1 MQYRPEVD
9 GLRTVAVIP
18 VILFHAGFQLFRGG
32 FVGVDIFF
40 VISGYLITSII
51 YSELMVG
58 KFSIVN
64 FYERRARRI
73 LPALFFVLA
82 ACLPFAWLW
91 LLPADAKGFAQSVVS
106 VTLFSSNILFWLTSG
121 YFDTA
126 TELKPLLHTWSLAV
140 EEQYYVFFPLL
151 LMLFWRAGKRVL
163 LAVLAVIGL
172 ASLVAAQLLVHD
184 KPDFT
189 FYLLPT
195 RAWELLIG
203 AFTAIYFTTSINAR
217 VTDAARQAGSLAGFA
232 LIVFALLAY
241 DKNTPF
247 PSVYALAPT
256 VGAALIILY
265 ATPATWVGRL
275 LASKPFVGIG
285 LISYSAYLWHQ
296 PLFAFARHRSLDEP
310 SPQVFAALIAATLVL
325 AHISW
330 KYVEAPF
337 RTRSM
342 FSRKQVFAFGLT
354 GSMLFAMAGIGG
366 HLTQGFLEQRTTPEQ
381 LAVLKTAQPS
391 PERDTCHTGG
401 KDYRRAE
408 TACEY
413 LQGKLTWAAFG
424 DSHIVELAYAVA
436 EKLQPQ
442 GIKLK
447 HFSYSGCAPSFGT
460 TLAEMPHCSAWTQE
474 AAHYIGQHP
483 EIETVVVSHRIHAEL
498 FGVHELT
505 YPHLP
510 HDVGAAQQEQRW
522 QALIDVLGYFVASG
536 KHVILVLQA
545 PELARPMD
553 KLLFRAPDPRGN
565 VVSVSRAWWDARS
578 AWTTARLN
586 QIPREVRI
594 IDPAKLLC
602 DSANCYAAKGGV
614 AYYFDDNHLSVAG
627 AELVADQVLQAAQ
640 TFSQQASR

>member
-18 VILFHAGFQLFRGG
+18 VILFHAGFQLFSGG

-40 VISGYLITSII
+40 VISGYLITTII
-51 YSELMVG
+51 YSELMAG

-91 LLPADAKGFAQSVVS
+91 LLPSDTKGFAQSMVS

-151 LMLFWRAGKRVL
+151 MMLMWRAGKRVL
-163 LAVLAVIGL
+163 LAVLAVIAL

-184 KPDFT
+184 KPDLA

-203 AFTAIYFTTSINAR
+203 AFTAIYFTTSLNAR
-217 VTDAARQAGSLAGFA
+217 VTAPMRQLGSSAGFA
-232 LIVFALLAY
+232 LIAFALFAY
-241 DKNTPF
+241 DKHTPF

-256 VGAALIILY
+256 IGAALVILY
-265 ATPATWVGRL
+265 ATPATWVGRV

-296 PLFAFARHRSLDEP
+296 PLFAFARHRSLAEP
-310 SPQVFAALIAATLVL
+310 SPQLFALLVAATLGL
-325 AHISW
+325 AYISW

-337 RTRSM
+337 RTRQP
-342 FSRKQVFAFGLT
+342 FNRRQIFRFGLA
-354 GSMLFAMAGIGG
+354 GSALFAAIGLSG
-366 HLTQGFLEQRTTPEQ
+366 HLTQGFLTQRSTPEQ
-381 LAVLKTAQPS
+381 VAVLQTALPS
-391 PERDTCHTGG
+391 PKRDACHTSGA
-401 KDYRRAE
+401 DYLKPA
-408 TACEY
+408 ASCEY
-413 LQGKLTWAAFG
+413 FEGKLEWAAFG
-424 DSHIVELAYAVA
+424 DSHTVTLAYAMA
-436 EKLQPQ
+436 EKLQAQ
-442 GIKLK
+442 GFKLK
-447 HFSYSGCAPSFGT
+447 HFSFSGCAPSFGT
-460 TLAEMPHCSAWTQE
+460 TLAEMPECSRWTQE
-474 AAHYIGQHP
+474 TVNYIAHHP
-483 EIETVVVSHRIHAEL
+483 DIRNVIVSHRLYAQIT
-498 FGVHELT
+498 GGHETT

-510 HDVGAAQQEQRW
+510 NEFSPAQQEQRW
-522 QALIDVLGYFVASG
+522 NALNAALRYFIANG
-536 KHVILVLQA
+536 KQVVLVLQA

-553 KLLFRAPDPRGN
+553 KLLFRAADPRSN
-565 VVSVSRAWWDARS
+565 VVSVRRTWWNARS
-578 AWTTARLN
+578 AWVKARLGEL
-586 QIPREVRI
+586 PAGVRLL
-594 IDPAKLLC
+594 DPAAIFC
-602 DSANCYAAKGGV
+602 DAENCYAARNGV
-614 AYYFDDNHLSVAG
+614 AYYMDDNHLSLKG
-627 AELVADQVLQAAQ
+627 AELVADQVFQMVPMPHPQAQ
-640 TFSQQASR
+640 R

>member
-18 VILFHAGFQLFRGG
+18 VILFHAGFQLFSGG

-51 YSELMVG
+51 YAELMLG

-91 LLPADAKGFAQSVVS
+91 LPPADTKGFAQSVVS
-106 VTLFSSNILFWLTSG
+106 VTLFSSNILFWLTGG

-151 LMLFWRAGKRVL
+151 LMLVWRAGKRVL
-163 LAVLAVIGL
+163 LAVLAAIGL
-172 ASLVAAQLLVHD
+172 ASLVAAQMLVHD

-203 AFTAIYFTTSINAR
+203 AFTAIYFTTSI
-217 VTDAARQAGSLAGFA
+217 DAQVSDRMRQLGSLAGLA
-232 LIVFALLAY
+232 LIAFSLFVY

-265 ATPATWVGRL
+265 ARPATWVGRL

-285 LISYSAYLWHQ
+285 VVSYSAYLWHQ

-310 SPQVFAALIAATLVL
+310 SPALLAALVAAVL
-325 AHISW
+325 ALACFSW

-337 RTRSM
+337 RTRRVVA
-342 FSRKQVFAFGLT
+342 RKQVFTFGLA
-354 GSMLFAMAGIGG
+354 GSMLFTAAGLSGQFT
-366 HLTQGFLEQRTTPEQ
+366 HGFLEQRTTPEQ
-381 LAVLKTAQPS
+381 LAVLKTAHPS
-391 PERDTCHTGG
+391 PKRETCHTEG
-401 KDYRRAE
+401 KDYRKPEA
-408 TACEY
+408 ACEY
-413 LQGKLTWAAFG
+413 LAGKLTWAAYG
-424 DSHIVELAYAVA
+424 DSHAIELAYAVA

-447 HFSYSGCAPSFGT
+447 HFSFSGCAPSFGT
-460 TLAEMPHCSAWTQE
+460 MLEEMPHCSEWTQE

-483 EIETVVVSHRIHAEL
+483 EIETVVVSHRINAHL

-510 HDVGAAQQEQRW
+510 HDFSAAQQEQRW
-522 QALIDVLGYFVASG
+522 TALVDVLRYFIGSG
-536 KHVILVLQA
+536 KQVILVLQA

-553 KLLFRAPDPRGN
+553 KLLFRATDPRSD
-565 VVSVSRAWWDARS
+565 VVSVRRAWWDARS
-578 AWTTARLN
+578 AWTNARLS
-586 QIPREVRI
+586 QIPREARI
-594 IDPAKLLC
+594 VDPAKVLC
-602 DSANCYAAKGGV
+602 DNSNCYAARGGA

-640 TFSQQASR
+640 TFTRHASR

>member
-18 VILFHAGFQLFRGG
+18 VILFHAGFQLFSGG

-51 YSELMVG
+51 YAELAAG
-58 KFSIVN
+58 HFSIVN

-91 LLPADAKGFAQSVVS
+91 LLPADAKAFAQSLLS
-106 VTLFSSNILFWLTSG
+106 VTLFGSNVLFWLTSG

-126 TELKPLLHTWSLAV
+126 SELKPLLHTWSLAV

-151 LMLFWRAGKRVL
+151 LMLLRRAGKRTL
-163 LAVLAVIGL
+163 LALLGLIGL
-172 ASLVAAQLLVHD
+172 ASLVAAQAYVHD
-184 KPDFT
+184 KPDLA

-203 AFTAIYFTTSINAR
+203 AFTAIYFTTGRDAR
-217 VTDAARQAGSLAGFA
+217 VSRTAREAGSLAGMA
-232 LIVFALLAY
+232 LIVFALLAF

-247 PSVYALAPT
+247 PSVYALVPT

-265 ATPATWVGRL
+265 ATPATLAGRL

-310 SPQVFAALIAATLVL
+310 SPLLFAALVAATLAL
-325 AHISW
+325 AYASW

-337 RTRSM
+337 RTRSG
-342 FSRKQVFAFGLT
+342 FSRKQIFTLGLA
-354 GSMLFAMAGIGG
+354 GSVLFAAVGVSGY
-366 HLTQGFLEQRTTPEQ
+366 LTQGFLQQRTTPDQ
-381 LAVLKTAQPS
+381 LAVLQTAQSS
-391 PERDTCHTGG
+391 PKRESCHTGG
-401 KDYRRAE
+401 KDYRKPDS
-408 TACEY
+408 ACEY

-424 DSHIVELAYAVA
+424 DSHAIELAYALA
-436 EKLQPQ
+436 QRLQPQ

-460 TLAEMPHCSAWTQE
+460 VLEEMPYCSEWTQE
-474 AAHYIGQHP
+474 AVHYIARHP
-483 EIETVVVSHRIHAEL
+483 DIETVVVTYRLNMHLSGEH
-498 FGVHELT
+498 GPT

-510 HDVGAAQQEQRW
+510 HAYTAARQQQRW
-522 QALIDVLGYFVASG
+522 TAFVDVLRYFTASG
-536 KHVILVLQA
+536 KRVVVVLQA
-545 PELARPMD
+545 PELSRSIN
-553 KLLFRAPDPRGN
+553 KLLFRAADPRGD
-565 VVSVSRAWWDARS
+565 VVSVHRAWWDKRG
-578 AWTTARLN
+578 AWAQARLR
-586 QIPREVRI
+586 QIPDSVRI
-594 IDPAKLLC
+594 VDPANVLC
-602 DSANCYAAKGGV
+602 DRDNCYAARHGV
-614 AYYFDDNHLSVAG
+614 AYYFDDNHLSVQG
-627 AELVADQVLQAAQ
+627 AALVADQVMQAAP
-640 TFSQQASR
+640 

>member
-18 VILFHAGFQLFRGG
+18 VILFHAGFQLFSGG

-51 YSELMVG
+51 YSELMAG

-91 LLPADAKGFAQSVVS
+91 LLPADTKGFAQSIVS
-106 VTLFSSNILFWLTSG
+106 VTLFGSNILFWLTSG

-151 LMLFWRAGKRVL
+151 LMLVWRAGKRVL

-172 ASLVAAQLLVHD
+172 ASLVAAQMLVRD
-184 KPDFT
+184 KPDFA

-203 AFTAIYFTTSINAR
+203 AFTAIYFTTGINAR
-217 VTDAARQAGSLAGFA
+217 VTDAMRQLGSLAGFA
-232 LIVFALLAY
+232 LIAFALLVY
-241 DKNTPF
+241 DKHTPF

-256 VGAALIILY
+256 VGAALVILY

-275 LASKPFVGIG
+275 LATKPFVGIG
-285 LISYSAYLWHQ
+285 LVSYSAYLWHQ

-310 SPQVFAALIAATLVL
+310 SPQLFAVLVAATLLL
-325 AHISW
+325 AFVSW

-337 RTRSM
+337 RTRHVV
-342 FSRKQVFAFGLT
+342 SRTQVFRFGLA
-354 GSMLFAMAGIGG
+354 GSVLFAAIGLSG
-366 HLTQGFLEQRTTPEQ
+366 HLTHGFLTQRSTPEQ
-381 LAVLKTAQPS
+381 VAVLQTAQPS
-391 PERDTCHTGG
+391 PKRDACHTSGANYL
-401 KDYRRAE
+401 KPDAS
-408 TACEY
+408 CEY
-413 LQGKLTWAAFG
+413 FKGKLEWAAFG
-424 DSHIVELAYAVA
+424 DSHTITLAYAMA
-436 EKLQPQ
+436 EKLQAQ
-442 GIKLK
+442 GMKLK
-447 HFSYSGCAPSFGT
+447 HFSFSGCAPSFGT
-460 TLAEMPHCSAWTQE
+460 TLAEMPQCSQWTQE
-474 AAHYIGQHP
+474 TVNYIAHHP
-483 EIETVVVSHRIHAEL
+483 DIRNVMVTHRLYAQL
-498 FGVHELT
+498 AGVHELT

-510 HDVGAAQQEQRW
+510 NEFSPAQQEQRW
-522 QALIDVLGYFVASG
+522 NALLASLRHFTANG
-536 KHVILVLQA
+536 KNVILVLQV

-553 KLLFRAPDPRGN
+553 KLLFRAKDPRSD
-565 VVSVSRAWWDARS
+565 VVSVRRAWWDARS
-578 AWTTARLN
+578 AWVKARLGE
-586 QIPREVRI
+586 IPPGVRLV
-594 IDPAKLLC
+594 DPARTFC
-602 DSANCYAAKGGV
+602 DAENCYAARNGV
-614 AYYFDDNHLSVAG
+614 AYYMDDNHLSLKG
-627 AELVADQVLQAAQ
+627 AELLADQVFQAAPMGHA
-640 TFSQQASR
+640 QALR